1 MEQTLIL
8 INTLIFIIC
17 ITGMITLGSILCSYF
32 VLLNPK
38 SKLTNEMKKD
48 LINHIKY

>member
-17 ITGMITLGSILCSYF
+17 ITGIISLVSILYSYF
-32 VLLNPK
+32 VLLNPENK
-38 SKLTNEMKKD
+38 FSKEMKEEF
-48 LINHIKY
+48 INHIKY